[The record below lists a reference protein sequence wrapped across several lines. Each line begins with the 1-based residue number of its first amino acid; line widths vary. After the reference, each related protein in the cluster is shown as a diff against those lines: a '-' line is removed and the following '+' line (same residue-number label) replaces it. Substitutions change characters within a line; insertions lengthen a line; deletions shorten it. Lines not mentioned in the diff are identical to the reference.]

1 MPHDTVIRPV
11 QPGDL
16 DALINLIADHAAY
29 ERATVDRENL
39 RSALPKHIFGD
50 AAWTLILVADRA
62 GDLIG
67 YLSAAREFSTWN
79 AADYL
84 YMDCLYLAPTC
95 RGDGIGG
102 MLMKAAAR
110 YAADHDLGWM
120 EWQTPDWN
128 TGAIR
133 FYERLGAVA
142 KSKFRFS
149 VAVKDLSAGEPEPA
163 CLDIA

>member
-1 MPHDTVIRPV
+1 MGTIIGSIIYIALVAYAVIKGDDAFAQCRPKKK
-11 QPGDL
+11 DDMEAKL
-16 DALINLIADHAAY
+16 SAKHAAM
-29 ERATVDRENL
+29 RGDREKKQRNSMAMNNNPL
-39 RSALPKHIFGD
+39 
-50 AAWTLILVADRA
+50 
-62 GDLIG
+62 
-67 YLSAAREFSTWN
+67 
-79 AADYL
+79 
-84 YMDCLYLAPTC
+84 
-95 RGDGIGG
+95 
-102 MLMKAAAR
+102 LMKAAAR

-149 VAVKDLSAGEPEPA
+149 VAVKDLSTGEPEPA